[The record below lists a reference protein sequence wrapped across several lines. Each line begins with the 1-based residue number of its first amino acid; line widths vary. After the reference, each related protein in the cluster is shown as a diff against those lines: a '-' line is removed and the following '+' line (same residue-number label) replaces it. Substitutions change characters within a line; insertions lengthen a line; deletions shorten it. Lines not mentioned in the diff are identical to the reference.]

1 MRKKERMNY
10 HWYFKE
16 TYQVGDELKTVD
28 EVLQLTEVR
37 LPHTTELLPLNYFD
51 EKCYQKKSCYYY
63 ILTQEIGEATY
74 IRFEGVMGYAKLYLN
89 GQEVCRH
96 KGGYT
101 PFEYRL
107 PENVTET
114 GPVVLAVVVDGS
126 ERSDIPPFGG
136 TIDYLTYS
144 GIYREVALEYRSTN
158 FIQHPYLQTT
168 RHSEGVYDVRLVGEW
183 VSLTEDAS
191 TTLTVTVAKD
201 NQTLVKKYFQLDKS
215 GEFACELGVLSNVEE
230 WDLTQPSLYD
240 VTVSIGKQDD
250 YVFRHGFREALFTD
264 TGFYLNGELVKI
276 RGLNRHQSFP
286 HTGYAMPDSA
296 QRRDADILKY
306 ELGLNLVRT
315 SHYPQAPAF
324 LDRCDEIGLL
334 VFEEIPGWQHIGE
347 GEWQEVLVENVR
359 EMILRDRHHAS
370 IVLWGV
376 RVNESWD
383 HHELYT
389 RTNEM
394 AKKADPSRQT
404 GGVRYMENSDFL
416 EDVYTMN
423 DFIYDGGDKDKL
435 SRLIHVKTYDET
447 HGNDAI
453 TVLRDPKQ
461 VTGNAETPYMVTEY
475 AGHMFPTKRFD
486 QEERLTEH
494 ALRHAAV
501 LNKMYEQRQNSG
513 AIGWCAFDYNTHA
526 DFGSG
531 DRICYHGVMDAY
543 REPKWAASVY
553 ASQQSP
559 EERVVMTPL
568 THWTRGDRNMGM
580 NMPIFVFTNCDE
592 VELHYAGQY
601 IETFTRQEDLYP
613 SLPYPPILIKNM
625 DIMWG
630 HAFSDITFVGKIAG
644 QEVAR
649 QSYCH
654 NPIWAGLNVYVDEER
669 ALDNR
674 DSWDTVRVGIQAV
687 DQMDNVL
694 PFLMG
699 SVTIQIENG
708 ELLTPETVALIGG
721 SASVWVRSLNDCHED
736 IQLIVQSGTFSQ
748 RLTIPVKKN

>member
-1 MRKKERMNY
+1 MRKTQSINRQ
-10 HWYFKE
+10 WFFKS
-16 TYQVGDELKTVD
+16 TYQEGDEKKT
-28 EVLQLTEVR
+28 LTDIQSFEKVVV
-37 LPHTTELLPLNYFD
+37 PHTTELLPLNYFD
-51 EKCYQKKSCYYY
+51 EKSYQKETIYYY
-63 ILTQEIGEATY
+63 VLDQEVGEATFL
-74 IRFEGVMGYAKLYLN
+74 RFEGVMGCATVYLN
-89 GQEVCRH
+89 GVHLGTH

-101 PFEYRL
+101 PFEYQL
-107 PENVTET
+107 PKGITESA
-114 GPVVLAVVVDGS
+114 PALIAVVVDGR
-126 ERSDIPPFGG
+126 ERDDIPPFGG
-136 TIDYLTYS
+136 TIDYLTFS
-144 GIYREVALEYRSTN
+144 GIYRGVSLQHRSVN

-168 RHSEGVYDVRLVGEW
+168 RQREGVYDVRLVGEW
-183 VSLTEDAS
+183 VSLSDDANK
-191 TTLTVTVAKD
+191 TLTVTIEKD
-201 NQTLVKKYFQLDKS
+201 GQVCIKKYFQLDAA
-215 GEFACELGVLSNVEE
+215 GDFTCDLGVISDIKE
-230 WDLTQPSLYD
+230 WSLAHPSLYK
-240 VTVSIGKQDD
+240 VTLSLGNQDQ
-250 YVFRHGFREALFTD
+250 YVFRHGFREAMFTSS
-264 TGFYLNGELVKI
+264 GFYLNGELVKI

-286 HTGYAMPDSA
+286 HMGYAMPDSA
-296 QRRDADILKY
+296 QKRDADILKY

-315 SHYPQAPAF
+315 SHYPQSPAF

-347 GEWQEVLVENVR
+347 GEWHDILVENVK

-370 IVLWGV
+370 IILWGV
-376 RVNESWD
+376 RVNESLD

-394 AKKADPSRQT
+394 AKKMDPSRQT

-435 SRLIHVKTYDET
+435 SRLIHVKTYDES

-461 VTGNAETPYMVTEY
+461 VTGSAETPYMVTEY

-501 LNKMYEQRQNSG
+501 LNKMYEQPQNSG

-568 THWTRGDRNMGM
+568 TYWTRGDRNMGM

-592 VELHYAGQY
+592 VELHYAGEY
-601 IETFTRQEDLYP
+601 IETFTRQDDLYP

-630 HAFSDITFVGKIAG
+630 HAFSDITFVGKIEG
-644 QEVAR
+644 KEVAR

-654 NPIWAGLNVYVDEER
+654 NPIWAGLDVYLDEER

-687 DQMDNVL
+687 DQIGNVL

-699 SVTIQIENG
+699 SVSIEIENG
-708 ELLTPETVALIGG
+708 ELLTPESVALIGG
-721 SASVWVRSLNDCHED
+721 SASVWVRSIEDCYED
-736 IQLIVQSGTFSQ
+736 IRLTIQAGSFEQ
-748 RLTIPVKKN
+748 RLTIPVKKA